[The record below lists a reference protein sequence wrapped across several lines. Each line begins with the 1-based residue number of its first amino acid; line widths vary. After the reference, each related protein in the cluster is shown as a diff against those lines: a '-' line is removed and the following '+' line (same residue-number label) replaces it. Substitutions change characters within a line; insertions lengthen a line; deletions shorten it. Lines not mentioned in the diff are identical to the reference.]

1 MFVLKLRVMRSK
13 VEEAR
18 SSMQAAKSKGK
29 VIDAL
34 MQMKK
39 NGQLPG
45 VYGRL
50 VIHNTLL
57 IFNDCYMYLVFL
69 IL

>member
-1 MFVLKLRVMRSK
+1 MRSK

-50 VIHNTLL
+50 SILKGTG
-57 IFNDCYMYLVFL
+57 DCNCIYF
-69 IL
+69 

>member
-1 MFVLKLRVMRSK
+1 MRSK

-34 MQMKK
+34 MQMK
-39 NGQLPG
+39 L
-45 VYGRL
+45 
-50 VIHNTLL
+50 
-57 IFNDCYMYLVFL
+57 FL
-69 IL
+69 TTKKIPWFTETVQTASFSVH

>member
-1 MFVLKLRVMRSK
+1 MCCPLQLRALRSK

-39 NGQLPG
+39 NGTLPG

-50 VIHNTLL
+50 VS
-57 IFNDCYMYLVFL
+57 
-69 IL
+69 